1 MLRSALAISSLSLV
15 CAVAAGGPLEA
26 RERPRPVAEAVAA
39 RPLTVTKRSWLD
51 SGKVVPVGTQNSY
64 LSASTTLNQPIYNSY
79 IPARFGQS
87 TLPGRFDLAF
97 SNLNPRGPE
106 AGGIFFDDTP

>member
-1 MLRSALAISSLSLV
+1 MVRAAFTLSCV
-15 CAVAAGGPLEA
+15 SVAALLGGGFAEA
-26 RERPRPVAEAVAA
+26 RERPRPVEA

-51 SGKVVPVGTQNSY
+51 SGNVVAVGTQNSY

-87 TLPGRFDLAF
+87 TLPGQFDLAF
-97 SNLNPRGPE
+97 SNENPRGPVS
-106 AGGIFFDDTP
+106 GGLFFDSDR